1 MNKMF
6 QKKLMFIIPL
16 IALVLIVGFVF
27 SSSFS
32 FAQILENGTR
42 VEENSDLTYYI
53 DVLYDGKD
61 SEAVS
66 SSDEATADVYSDYI
80 YVEDKLPEGLTF
92 KEFVSSAGN
101 TIGAVK
107 RNDPNTSCSGS
118 VVGGYDGLS
127 YNPDTNTIS
136 FKVKSLQAGCK
147 LTVGVTTT
155 TPSLGDKE
163 RIDFYNTAYAK
174 ENDFSAQSNTVH
186 VFLGKLNST
195 TYQVSYRIEGE
206 VPNNVEVPT
215 SNTYVAGASVGVASN
230 PMVDG
235 YTFSGWQSN
244 DVEVINGI
252 FTMPSDNVVFTGTF
266 TKSKTYEVSYR
277 IEGEK
282 PDIYTIPTTKEY
294 SASSDVFVDSL
305 KKGDI
310 IDGYC
315 FLGWETDDVSLT
327 QDGEDITFTMP
338 EKNVELVGRF
348 EKVTYTVTYQFQG
361 NILPPN
367 ADSLLPEVK
376 SYAPGETVKL
386 AENPEAAGYRFL
398 GWYASNTF
406 EMPDENVVIYGEW
419 AEQSGIFSPTIT
431 QEIINPKE
439 KYEKG
444 DIVEFK
450 ITITN
455 SENFQIK
462 DVMLENK
469 YTLVAG
475 AGYTLMNDHYVKIPT
490 IPATSSIE
498 VYGRYIVE
506 EDNYQ
511 KLENVAEI
519 LGAIADNNYVFDT
532 TRNYQAKVEFL
543 VGKIN
548 LKVNKI
554 DKNNNNLSGSVFG
567 LYEDKSLTKEIKTGL
582 EFNDL
587 EINKT
592 YYLKELKAPDG
603 YILSDHT
610 TEITITE
617 QGKVIVD
624 GQELTM
630 TNNSYQIDI
639 INEKQNFINSP
650 NTLDSIVTY
659 IVIFAIS
666 ILVIV
671 FVIYKLKKDNHQGPK
686 NSNQKKEEDLDII

>member
-1 MNKMF
+1 MNNTF
-6 QKKLMFIIPL
+6 QKKLMFLIPL

-32 FAQILENGTR
+32 FAEVLDNGTR

-659 IVIFAIS
+659 IVIFTIS

>member
-32 FAQILENGTR
+32 FAEVLDNGTR

-61 SEAVS
+61 SEAIS
-66 SSDEATADVYSDYI
+66 SSDEATANVYSDYI
-80 YVEDKLPEGLTF
+80 YVEDKLPAGLTF
-92 KEFVSSAGN
+92 KEFVSSGGN
-101 TIGAVK
+101 SIGAVK

-127 YNPDTNTIS
+127 YNPDTNTVS
-136 FKVKSLQAGCK
+136 FKVKDLQAGCK

-543 VGKIN
+543 VGEIN

-630 TNNSYQIDI
+630 INNSYQIDI

-666 ILVIV
+666 ILVIA

-686 NSNQKKEEDLDII
+686 NSNRKKEEDLDII

>member
-6 QKKLMFIIPL
+6 QKRLMLLIPL

-80 YVEDKLPEGLTF
+80 YVEDKLPAGLTF
-92 KEFVSSAGN
+92 KEFVSSGGN
-101 TIGAVK
+101 SIGAVK

-136 FKVKSLQAGCK
+136 FKVKSLQAGCQ

-244 DVEVINGI
+244 DVEVMNGI

-310 IDGYC
+310 IDGYR

-327 QDGEDITFTMP
+327 QAGEDITFTMP

-367 ADSLLPEVK
+367 ANSLLPEVK
-376 SYAPGETVKL
+376 SYAPGEIVKL
-386 AENPEAAGYRFL
+386 AENPEATGYRFL

-431 QEIINPKE
+431 QEIINPKK

-519 LGAIADNNYVFDT
+519 IGAIADNNYVFDT
-532 TRNYQAKVEFL
+532 SKDYQSKVEFL

-548 LKVNKI
+548 LKINKI
-554 DKNNNNLSGSVFG
+554 DKDNNSLSGSVFG

-630 TNNSYQIDI
+630 INNSYQIDI

-666 ILVIV
+666 ILVIA

-686 NSNQKKEEDLDII
+686 NSNRKKEEDLDII

>member
-6 QKKLMFIIPL
+6 QKRLMFIIPL

-32 FAQILENGTR
+32 FAEVLDNGTR

-92 KEFVSSAGN
+92 KEFVSSGGDG
-101 TIGAVK
+101 IGAVK

-118 VVGGYDGLS
+118 VVGGYNGLS
-127 YNPDTNTIS
+127 YNPDTNTVS
-136 FKVKSLQAGCK
+136 FKVKDLQAGCK

-174 ENDFSAQSNTVH
+174 ENNFSAQSNTVH
-186 VFLGKLNST
+186 VFLGKLNSI

-215 SNTYVAGASVGVASN
+215 SNTYVAGTSVGVAPN

-235 YTFSGWQSN
+235 YTFSGWESSN
-244 DVEVINGI
+244 VEVSNGT
-252 FTMPSDNVVFTGTF
+252 FTMPSDNVVFTGSF

-277 IEGEK
+277 IEGEQ
-282 PDIYTIPTTKEY
+282 PDIYTVPSTKEY
-294 SASSDVFVDSL
+294 SASSDVIIVSL

-310 IDGYC
+310 IDGYR
-315 FLGWETDDVSLT
+315 FLGWETDDVELV

-338 EKNVELVGRF
+338 ENDVELVGRF
-348 EKVTYTVTYQFQG
+348 EKETYTVTYQFQG

-367 ADSLLPEVK
+367 ADTLLPEVK
-376 SYAPGETVKL
+376 SYEPGEVVKL

-398 GWYASNTF
+398 GWYANESF
-406 EMPDENVVIYGEW
+406 EMPNKNIIIYGEW
-419 AEQSGIFSPTIT
+419 AEQAGMFSPTIT

-444 DIVEFK
+444 DTVEFK

-455 SENFQIK
+455 PENFQIK
-462 DVMLENK
+462 DVILENK

-475 AGYTLMNDHYVKIPT
+475 VGYTLMNNHYVKIPS
-490 IPATSSIE
+490 IPANSSIE
-498 VYGRYIVE
+498 VYGRYTVE

-519 LGAIADNNYVFDT
+519 IGAIVDNNYVFDT
-532 TRNYQAKVEFL
+532 SKDYQSKVEFL

-548 LKVNKI
+548 LKINKI
-554 DKNNNNLSGSVFG
+554 DKDNNSLSGAVFG
-567 LYEDKSLTKEIKTGL
+567 LYEDKSLSKEIKTGL

-587 EINKT
+587 EVNKT

-603 YILSDHT
+603 YVLSDHI
-610 TEITITE
+610 TEIIINE
-617 QGKVIVD
+617 NGKVMVD
-624 GQELTM
+624 GNELSITDGF
-630 TNNSYQIDI
+630 YKIDI

-650 NTLDSIVTY
+650 DTIDSIITY
-659 IVIFAIS
+659 ILLFILSIGIIAFVIF
-666 ILVIV
+666 
-671 FVIYKLKKDNHQGPK
+671 KLKKDNHQRPK
-686 NSNQKKEEDLDII
+686 KSNQKKEEEIDLI

>member
-66 SSDEATADVYSDYI
+66 SSDEATANVYSDYI
-80 YVEDKLPEGLTF
+80 YVEDKLPAGLTF
-92 KEFVSSAGN
+92 KEFVSSGGN
-101 TIGAVK
+101 SIGAVK

-127 YNPDTNTIS
+127 YNPDTNTVS
-136 FKVKSLQAGCK
+136 FKVKDLQAGCK

-376 SYAPGETVKL
+376 SYAPGEIVKL

-398 GWYASNTF
+398 GWYANESF
-406 EMPDENVVIYGEW
+406 EMPNKNIIIYGEW
-419 AEQSGIFSPTIT
+419 AEQAGMFSPTIT

-498 VYGRYIVE
+498 VYGRYTVE

>member
-32 FAQILENGTR
+32 FAEVLDNGTR

-61 SEAVS
+61 SEAIS

-659 IVIFAIS
+659 IVIFTIS

>member
-6 QKKLMFIIPL
+6 QKRLMLLIPL

-32 FAQILENGTR
+32 FAEVLDNGTR

-80 YVEDKLPEGLTF
+80 YVEDKLPVGLTF
-92 KEFVSSAGN
+92 KEFVSSGGDG
-101 TIGAVK
+101 IGAVK

-118 VVGGYDGLS
+118 VVGGYNGLS
-127 YNPDTNTIS
+127 YNPDTNTVS
-136 FKVKSLQAGCK
+136 FKVKDLQAGCK

-174 ENDFSAQSNTVH
+174 ENNFSAQSNTVH
-186 VFLGKLNST
+186 VFLGKLNSI

-215 SNTYVAGASVGVASN
+215 SNTYVAGTSVGVAPN

-235 YTFSGWQSN
+235 YTFSGWESSN
-244 DVEVINGI
+244 VEVSNGT
-252 FTMPSDNVVFTGTF
+252 FTMPSDNVVFTGSF

-277 IEGEK
+277 IEGEQ
-282 PDIYTIPTTKEY
+282 PDIYTVPSTKEY
-294 SASSDVFVDSL
+294 SASSDVIIVSL

-310 IDGYC
+310 IDGYR
-315 FLGWETDDVSLT
+315 FLGWETDDVELV

-338 EKNVELVGRF
+338 ENDVELVGRF
-348 EKVTYTVTYQFQG
+348 EKETYTVTYQFQG

-367 ADSLLPEVK
+367 ADTLLPEVK
-376 SYAPGETVKL
+376 SYEPGEVVKL

-398 GWYASNTF
+398 GWYANESF
-406 EMPDENVVIYGEW
+406 EMPNKNIIIYGEW
-419 AEQSGIFSPTIT
+419 AEQAGMFSPTIT

-444 DIVEFK
+444 DTVEFK

-455 SENFQIK
+455 PENFQIK
-462 DVMLENK
+462 DVILENK

-475 AGYTLMNDHYVKIPT
+475 VGYTLMNNHYVKIPS
-490 IPATSSIE
+490 IPANSSIE
-498 VYGRYIVE
+498 VYGRYTVE

-519 LGAIADNNYVFDT
+519 IGAIADNNYVFDT
-532 TRNYQAKVEFL
+532 SKDYQSKAEFL

-548 LKVNKI
+548 LKINKI
-554 DKNNNNLSGSVFG
+554 DKDNNSLSGAVFG
-567 LYEDKSLTKEIKTGL
+567 LYEDKPLSKEIKTGL

-587 EINKT
+587 EVNKT

-603 YILSDHT
+603 YVLSDHI
-610 TEITITE
+610 TEIIINE
-617 QGKVIVD
+617 NGKVMVD
-624 GQELTM
+624 GNELSITDGF
-630 TNNSYQIDI
+630 YKIDI

-650 NTLDSIVTY
+650 DTIDSIITY
-659 IVIFAIS
+659 ILLFILSIGIIAFVIF
-666 ILVIV
+666 
-671 FVIYKLKKDNHQGPK
+671 KLKKDNHQRPK
-686 NSNQKKEEDLDII
+686 KSNQKKEEEIDLI

>member
-6 QKKLMFIIPL
+6 QKRLMLLIPL

-32 FAQILENGTR
+32 FAEVLDNGTR

-66 SSDEATADVYSDYI
+66 SSDEATANVYSDYI
-80 YVEDKLPEGLTF
+80 YVEDKLPAGLTF
-92 KEFVSSAGN
+92 KEFVSSGGN
-101 TIGAVK
+101 SIGAVK

-127 YNPDTNTIS
+127 YNPDTNTVS
-136 FKVKSLQAGCK
+136 FKVKDLQAGCK

-163 RIDFYNTAYAK
+163 RIDFYNTAYTK
-174 ENDFSAQSNTVH
+174 ENEFSAQSNTVH
-186 VFLGKLNST
+186 VFLGKLNSI

-244 DVEVINGI
+244 DVEVMNGI

-310 IDGYC
+310 IDGYR

-348 EKVTYTVTYQFQG
+348 EKETYTVTYQFQG

-367 ADSLLPEVK
+367 ADTLLPEVK
-376 SYAPGETVKL
+376 SYEPGEVVKL

-398 GWYASNTF
+398 GWYANESF
-406 EMPDENVVIYGEW
+406 EMPNKNIIIYGEW
-419 AEQSGIFSPTIT
+419 AEQAGMFSPTIT

-444 DIVEFK
+444 DTVEFK

-455 SENFQIK
+455 PENFQIK
-462 DVMLENK
+462 DVILENK

-475 AGYTLMNDHYVKIPT
+475 VGYTLMNNHYVKIPS
-490 IPATSSIE
+490 IPANSSIE
-498 VYGRYIVE
+498 VYGRYTVE

-519 LGAIADNNYVFDT
+519 IGAIADNNYVFDT
-532 TRNYQAKVEFL
+532 SKDYQSKVEFL

-548 LKVNKI
+548 LKINKI
-554 DKNNNNLSGSVFG
+554 DKDNNSLSGAVFG
-567 LYEDKSLTKEIKTGL
+567 LYEDKSLSKEIKTGL

-587 EINKT
+587 EVNKT

-603 YILSDHT
+603 YVLSDHI
-610 TEITITE
+610 TEIIINE
-617 QGKVIVD
+617 NGKVMVD
-624 GQELTM
+624 GNELSITDGF
-630 TNNSYQIDI
+630 YKIDI

-650 NTLDSIVTY
+650 DTIDSIITY
-659 IVIFAIS
+659 ILLFILSIGIIAFVIF
-666 ILVIV
+666 
-671 FVIYKLKKDNHQGPK
+671 KLKKDNHQRPK
-686 NSNQKKEEDLDII
+686 KSNQKKEEEIDLI

>member
-519 LGAIADNNYVFDT
+519 LGAITDNNYVFDT

-548 LKVNKI
+548 IKVNKI

-630 TNNSYQIDI
+630 INNSYQIDI

-666 ILVIV
+666 ILVIA

-686 NSNQKKEEDLDII
+686 NSNRKKEEDLDII

>member
-1 MNKMF
+1 
-6 QKKLMFIIPL
+6 
-16 IALVLIVGFVF
+16 
-27 SSSFS
+27 
-32 FAQILENGTR
+32 
-42 VEENSDLTYYI
+42 
-53 DVLYDGKD
+53 
-61 SEAVS
+61 
-66 SSDEATADVYSDYI
+66 
-80 YVEDKLPEGLTF
+80 
-92 KEFVSSAGN
+92 
-101 TIGAVK
+101 
-107 RNDPNTSCSGS
+107 
-118 VVGGYDGLS
+118 
-127 YNPDTNTIS
+127 
-136 FKVKSLQAGCK
+136 
-147 LTVGVTTT
+147 
-155 TPSLGDKE
+155 
-163 RIDFYNTAYAK
+163 
-174 ENDFSAQSNTVH
+174 
-186 VFLGKLNST
+186 
-195 TYQVSYRIEGE
+195 
-206 VPNNVEVPT
+206 
-215 SNTYVAGASVGVASN
+215 
-230 PMVDG
+230 
-235 YTFSGWQSN
+235 
-244 DVEVINGI
+244 
-252 FTMPSDNVVFTGTF
+252 
-266 TKSKTYEVSYR
+266 
-277 IEGEK
+277 
-282 PDIYTIPTTKEY
+282 
-294 SASSDVFVDSL
+294 
-305 KKGDI
+305 
-310 IDGYC
+310 
-315 FLGWETDDVSLT
+315 
-327 QDGEDITFTMP
+327 
-338 EKNVELVGRF
+338 
-348 EKVTYTVTYQFQG
+348 
-361 NILPPN
+361 
-367 ADSLLPEVK
+367 
-376 SYAPGETVKL
+376 
-386 AENPEAAGYRFL
+386 
-398 GWYASNTF
+398 
-406 EMPDENVVIYGEW
+406 
-419 AEQSGIFSPTIT
+419 
-431 QEIINPKE
+431 
-439 KYEKG
+439 
-444 DIVEFK
+444 
-450 ITITN
+450 
-455 SENFQIK
+455 
-462 DVMLENK
+462 MLENK

>member
-127 YNPDTNTIS
+127 YNPDTNTVS

-543 VGKIN
+543 VGEIN

-659 IVIFAIS
+659 IVIFTIS

>member
-6 QKKLMFIIPL
+6 QKRLMLLIPL

-66 SSDEATADVYSDYI
+66 SSDEATANVYSDYI
-80 YVEDKLPEGLTF
+80 YVEDKLPAGLTF
-92 KEFVSSAGN
+92 KEFVSSGGN
-101 TIGAVK
+101 SIGAVK

-127 YNPDTNTIS
+127 YNPDTNTVS
-136 FKVKSLQAGCK
+136 FKVKGLQAGCK

-163 RIDFYNTAYAK
+163 RMDFYNTAYAK
-174 ENDFSAQSNTVH
+174 ENEFSAQSNTVH
-186 VFLGKLNST
+186 VFMGKLNAT
-195 TYQVSYRIEGE
+195 TYQVSYLIDGE
-206 VPNNVEVPT
+206 VPDNVTVPAT
-215 SNTYVAGASVGVASN
+215 ATYASGTTVGVAPN
-230 PMVDG
+230 PMVEG
-235 YTFSGWQSN
+235 YTFSGWTS
-244 DVEVINGI
+244 DSVEVTNGT
-252 FTMPSDNVVFTGTF
+252 FTMPADNVVFTGSF

-282 PDIYTIPTTKEY
+282 PDIYTVPSTKEY
-294 SASSDVFVDSL
+294 SAESDVFVDSL

-310 IDGYC
+310 INGYR
-315 FLGWETDDVSLT
+315 FLGWETEDVTLT

-338 EKNVELVGRF
+338 EKDVELVGRF
-348 EKVTYTVTYQFQG
+348 EKETYTVTYQFQG
-361 NILPPN
+361 SILPPN
-367 ADSLLPEVK
+367 ADTLLPEVK
-376 SYAPGETVKL
+376 SYAPGETVTV
-386 AENPEAAGYRFL
+386 AENPEASGYRFL
-398 GWYASNTF
+398 GWYSSDTF
-406 EMPDENVVIYGEW
+406 EMPNKDVVIYGEW
-419 AEQSGIFSPTIT
+419 AQLAGLFSPTIT
-431 QEIINPKE
+431 QEIINPKD

-444 DIVEFK
+444 DIVEYK

-455 SENFQIK
+455 TENFPIK

-469 YTLVAG
+469 YTLVPG
-475 AGYTLMNDHYVKIPT
+475 DGYTLMNDHYVKIPT
-490 IPATSSIE
+490 IPANGSIV
-498 VYGRYIVE
+498 VYGQYIVE

-511 KLENVAEI
+511 KLENIAEI
-519 LGAIADNNYVFDT
+519 LGAIADNNYTFDT
-532 TRNYQAKVEFL
+532 TKDYQAKVEFL

-554 DKNNNNLSGSVFG
+554 DKNSNTLQGAQFG
-567 LYEDKSLTKEIKTGL
+567 LYEDKSLTKEVNKGL

-587 EINKT
+587 EVDKI

-603 YILSDHT
+603 YVLSDYI
-610 TEITITE
+610 TEIKITKN
-617 QGKVIVD
+617 GKIIVD
-624 GQELTM
+624 NEELSM

-650 NTLDSIVTY
+650 NTLDSIITY
-659 IVIFAIS
+659 IILFIIS
-666 ILVIV
+666 IGVITFIV
-671 FVIYKLKKDNHQGPK
+671 FKLRKDNHKGPK
-686 NSNQKKEEDLDII
+686 NKNQKKEAEAELL